1 MVCMQDPSKAKLSAV
16 QELMDTRRQ
25 LRTQE
30 AAKKKLQEQ
39 VASYE
44 KELEAL
50 RSNFSVSQSQ
60 ASIAKVSTEINSK
73 VRGMASCNLL
83 DLETKAIQQRE
94 ISSICNSAGSRR
106 SYGHSCALTVCVHAS
121 QQRLSRRV
129 T

>member
-1 MVCMQDPSKAKLSAV
+1 MQDPGKAKLSAV

-25 LRTQE
+25 LRTQQ
-30 AAKKKLQEQ
+30 AANKKLQEQ

-44 KELEAL
+44 KELDAL

-83 DLETKAIQQRE
+83 DLETEAIQRRE
-94 ISSICNSAGSRR
+94 VSCICNSAGSRR
-106 SYGHSCALTVCVHAS
+106 SYGHSCALTVCLHAS
-121 QQRLSRRV
+121 QQRLGTSF

>member
-1 MVCMQDPSKAKLSAV
+1 MQDPGKAKLSAV

-25 LRTQE
+25 LRTQQ
-30 AAKKKLQEQ
+30 AANKKLQEQ

-44 KELEAL
+44 KELDAL

-83 DLETKAIQQRE
+83 DLETEAIQRGRLVA
-94 ISSICNSAGSRR
+94 SAILQ
-106 SYGHSCALTVCVHAS
+106 ALGAAMDTPV
-121 QQRLSRRV
+121 L
-129 T
+129 

>member
-1 MVCMQDPSKAKLSAV
+1 MCMQDPVKAKLSAV

-25 LRTQE
+25 LRTQQ
-30 AAKKKLQEQ
+30 AANKKLQEQ
-39 VASYE
+39 AASYE

-83 DLETKAIQQRE
+83 DLETKAIQRRE
-94 ISSICNSAGSRR
+94 ISSIC
-106 SYGHSCALTVCVHAS
+106 
-121 QQRLSRRV
+121 RL
-129 T
+129 